1 MNEEN
6 IINKEMVE
14 EFENVIKEFKDFRK
28 IIFLYV
34 QRKT

>member
-28 IIFLYV
+28 NNIPL
-34 QRKT
+34 